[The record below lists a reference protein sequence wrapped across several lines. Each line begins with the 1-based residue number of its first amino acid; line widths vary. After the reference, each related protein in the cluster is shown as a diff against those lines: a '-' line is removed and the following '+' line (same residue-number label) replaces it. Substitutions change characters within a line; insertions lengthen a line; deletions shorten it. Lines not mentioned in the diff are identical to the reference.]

1 MTYMAMPIF
10 NYAHPKTTKVTFS
23 FPEFITTGKKIT
35 QLFILDVKQ
44 ILYHYQHSKHQRN
57 S

>member
-1 MTYMAMPIF
+1 MPIF

-57 S
+57 SYIHS